1 VNSARSGGRTAAQ
14 RTTRSTRTTAKTEGT
29 AALRVDDLRVE
40 AAEPLGVEPTR
51 TAPRLKVAPPAPI
64 SAPRAPFIAVV
75 IALVLAGVFGIL
87 LVNTK
92 TNENAFRIAKLQE
105 KQTALD
111 NQQQKLEN
119 QIADYKSPG
128 SLDAAAHRLGLVKAD
143 APAYIRLPDGRIIGV
158 PKPGQGAK
166 AVTAQDPSLP
176 PTGAAAPDGDA
187 ANGVTGPGATGTVQQ
202 GAVQDQGQGATDQG
216 AGK

>member
-1 VNSARSGGRTAAQ
+1 VTARS
-14 RTTRSTRTTAKTEGT
+14 EGT
-29 AALRVDDLRVE
+29 AALRVEDVRVE
-40 AAEPLGVEPTR
+40 AAEPLKTEQSRP
-51 TAPRLKVAPPAPI
+51 APRLKVAPPAPI

-105 KQTALD
+105 KQTALN
-111 NQQQKLEN
+111 NQQQKLED

-128 SLDAAAHRLGLVKAD
+128 NLDAAAHRLGLVKAD

-176 PTGAAAPDGDA
+176 AVGASAPDGDA
-187 ANGVTGPGATGTVQQ
+187 ANGVTGPGGTGTVQQ
-202 GAVQDQGQGATDQG
+202 GAVQDQGQGPISYGQQGATDQG